1 MSNIEKHIEV
11 SVVVNGQNKVAFNTN
26 FGWVSGMAMQGLD
39 AINVEAAVKGVND
52 FLKSLEA
59 VPFENMCEN
68 EEYVEAAEDTISEFI
83 DLIAD
88 ISDISEEIS
97 FSHSEHLQ
105 FLVTMKPSY
114 EVNFG

>member
-1 MSNIEKHIEV
+1 MSDVEQHIEV
-11 SVVVNGQNKVAFNTN
+11 SVVVSGKNKVAFNTD

-39 AINVEAAVKGVND
+39 ALSVESAIKGVND
-52 FLKSLEA
+52 FLKTLDV

-68 EEYVEAAEDTISEFI
+68 EEYVEDAEDTLSEFI